1 VSRWPLLVALA
12 GGLALGSCRVDG
24 PSTVA
29 CARMCEL
36 ALRCGFLPSSLG
48 GRAGEPPEAL
58 SADCERRCE
67 NSGDSA
73 VVGEIEACFTG
84 VSFAGACEFDDC
96 QAAADCVRRS
106 ESLPDAVLGE
116 ATISI
121 RLLDGVLW
129 SVAFREQVCDDATP
143 MVKSDYGLDN
153 YCGLFRDDEA
163 PTTSNYACAGR
174 AVQPPL
180 CRQENCETHE
190 NCDPTLCYTPA
201 ITAEADC
208 DYYGITSVQLGYRDT
223 SGVLVLSPDLLTC
236 AQASEVGTE
245 FTDVP
250 YGALLPVA
258 LFEGTISARVANDL
272 GLKDV
277 KDVVGAS
284 FCWASYPQE
293 RRLVHSGRTEFV
305 VPTPSTAQLY
315 DRVYE
320 RNREFPI
327 GCGCVFDTIDCE
339 ETAEDCVNG
348 IDDDDDGLK
357 DAVDF
362 GCAPP
367 IEQEC
372 KNGSDDDNDGKTD
385 QESPYCERC
394 GNGDPD
400 DDHDG
405 RVEGQ
410 EPECVRCGDGII
422 GPGEWCDSAP
432 IDGVAC
438 TLMCTLD
445 E

>member
-1 VSRWPLLVALA
+1 MRSWPLLLALA
-12 GGLALGSCRVDG
+12 GGGLALGSCRGDG
-24 PSTVA
+24 PGAAA
-29 CARMCEL
+29 CVRMCEL

-48 GRAGEPPEAL
+48 GRPGDPSEAL
-58 SADCERRCE
+58 AADCERRCE

-84 VSFAGACEFDDC
+84 SEYAGACDFADC

-106 ESLPDAVLGE
+106 ERLPDAVLGT
-116 ATISI
+116 ATVTI

-143 MVKSDYGLDN
+143 MIKSDYGLDN
-153 YCGLFRDDEA
+153 YCALFRDDAA
-163 PTTSNYACAGR
+163 PTTSDYACAGR
-174 AVQPPL
+174 DVQPPL
-180 CRQENCETHE
+180 CRPEDCETHE

-208 DYYGITSVQLGYRDT
+208 DYYGIETVQLGYRDT
-223 SGVLVLSPDLLTC
+223 SGVLVLSPDVLTC
-236 AQASEVGTE
+236 AQASAVGTE
-245 FTDVP
+245 FKDVP

-258 LFEGTISARVANDL
+258 LFEGTLSARVANDL
-272 GLKDV
+272 GRAAAK
-277 KDVVGAS
+277 GEP

-293 RRLVHSGRTEFV
+293 RRLVHSGRTTFV

-339 ETAEDCVNG
+339 ETAEDCVNM
-348 IDDDDDGLK
+348 IDDDEDGLG
-357 DAVDF
+357 DALDF

-367 IEQEC
+367 AEQEC
-372 KNGSDDDNDGKTD
+372 RNGLDDDGDGKID
-385 QESPYCERC
+385 QDAPRCERC
-394 GNGDPD
+394 GDGDPD
-400 DDHDG
+400 DDRDG

-410 EPECVRCGDGII
+410 EQECVQCGDGII
-422 GPGEWCDSAP
+422 GPGEWCDGAN
-432 IDGVAC
+432 IDGKQC
-438 TLMCTLD
+438 TPMCTLAP
-445 E
+445 